1 VELVEPVGHLPEVQ
15 EDLELAL
22 VGEERGALVLVG
34 DLLEQ
39 LLQLEVLIQV
49 IPMEM

>member
-1 VELVEPVGHLPEVQ
+1 VLVELVGHLPEVQ
-15 EDLELAL
+15 EELELPE
-22 VGEERGALVLVG
+22 VQEERGALVLVG

>member
-1 VELVEPVGHLPEVQ
+1 VELVGHLPEVQ
-15 EDLELAL
+15 EGLELLEAPE
-22 VGEERGALVLVG
+22 VQEALVLEG

-49 IPMEM
+49 MPMEM